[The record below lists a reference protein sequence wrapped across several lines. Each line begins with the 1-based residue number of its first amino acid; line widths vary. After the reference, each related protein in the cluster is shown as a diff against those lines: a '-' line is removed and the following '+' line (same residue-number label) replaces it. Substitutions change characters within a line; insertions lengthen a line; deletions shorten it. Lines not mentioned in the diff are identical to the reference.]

1 MTPELFEAVTTW
13 QEKTFTKAT
22 ALSIAYHLQEEVKEL
37 ISDIEANSDDRR
49 LEYADCFLLLFG
61 AAKADGYSY
70 EDICNLIAEKFEI
83 VKSRKWGEP
92 DAKGVVKHIKE

>member
-37 ISDIEANSDDRR
+37 ISDIEV
-49 LEYADCFLLLFG
+49 LL
-61 AAKADGYSY
+61 
-70 EDICNLIAEKFEI
+70 
-83 VKSRKWGEP
+83 
-92 DAKGVVKHIKE
+92 